1 MKVFL
6 KKRMFLT
13 VEMMIICSILI
24 FCDTKTVFAG
34 SSYVP
39 RTTAPASNNSYY
51 YGSKNIFYTSGYGM
65 PNCTAY
71 AYGRAYELLG
81 SKPSLCTG
89 NAGQWYSYNAKHNF
103 YKYGSTPKLGAI
115 ACWDN
120 YDSNQGHVAVVE
132 KVNSDGTILISES
145 HWRGTVFDTRTIKSN
160 SSNYLTSKRFLGYI
174 YIGNWGD
181 GGGYNPEGACNIT
194 GIAGGI
200 KISGWALDKDK
211 KAEALS
217 VHVYI
222 GGAADKGEGHAI
234 IANSYR
240 PDVPT
245 NLKDPALGNYHG
257 IDSVVYT
264 QKTGMQEIY
273 VYAINVRAGT
283 DHTLIGH
290 VTINIP
296 KDTEKPKIKDVKVSN
311 ISKDSYTVSFTA
323 TDNVGIEKVWLPSW
337 SVANAQDDIKDEPY
351 TKSGNT
357 YSFKV
362 KRSSH
367 KNECGPYRSD
377 IYVYDKAGNYNW
389 ATANE
394 AGVSLLH
401 YEVTDP
407 AVSATC
413 TTAGKTAG
421 KHCSVCKKVITAQK
435 TVPAKGHTEVVDP
448 AVAPTCTT
456 AGKTAG
462 KHCSVC
468 KKVIT
473 AQQTIPAKGHTEV
486 VDPAV
491 APTCTTAG
499 KTAGKHCSVCKQVI
513 TAQKTVP
520 AKGHTEVVDPAVAPT
535 CTTAGKTAGKHCSVC
550 KKVITAQSA
559 VAAKGH
565 TYGKGVVTKEA
576 TESATGILTYTCG
589 ACGNK
594 KTETIPMKIP
604 QPQEQPQTEK
614 PSVPNKPVTPQ
625 KPEQPQKP
633 QKPNQPEKPMTDTGS
648 GNKVFPIGTVMQ
660 DSSRTGTYRVIAS
673 GSAAQRAVAYV
684 GKVGNGSVVKI
695 PDAVV
700 LAGTKY
706 NVTAIAS
713 YAFSG
718 NKNLKKVVIGS
729 GIVTIGDNAFSNCV
743 NLKSVLVGK
752 NVKEIGNKAFY
763 KCDKLKKVKIPAQVE
778 KIGKQAFYECRK
790 LSQIT
795 IQTKKLNAKKIGKK
809 AFGKTSEKITVA
821 VPANK
826 MKAYKKALYARGI
839 SKKAKMK
846 KLK

>member
-6 KKRMFLT
+6 RKQMFLI

-39 RTTAPASNNSYY
+39 RTIAPASNNSYY
-51 YGSKNIFYTSGYGM
+51 YGDKNVFYTSGYGM

-81 SKPSLCTG
+81 RKPSLCTG

-103 YKYGSTPKLGAI
+103 YKYGSKPKLGAI

-145 HWRGTVFDTRTIKSN
+145 HWRGTVFNTRTIKSN

-174 YIGNWGD
+174 YIGDWGD

-245 NLKDPALGNYHG
+245 NLKDLALGNYHG

-273 VYAINVRAGT
+273 VYAINVGTGT

-290 VTINIP
+290 VTIDIP

-337 SVANAQDDIKDEPY
+337 SVANNQDDIKDESY

-435 TVPAKGHTEVVDP
+435 TVPAKGHTEVVDS

-473 AQQTIPAKGHTEV
+473 AQ
-486 VDPAV
+486 
-491 APTCTTAG
+491 
-499 KTAGKHCSVCKQVI
+499 
-513 TAQKTVP
+513 KTVP
-520 AKGHTEVVDPAVAPT
+520 VKGHTEVVDPAVAPT

-550 KKVITAQSA
+550 KKVITAQKT
-559 VAAKGH
+559 VPAKGH
-565 TYGKGVVTKEA
+565 TEVVDPAVAPTCTEAGKTAGKQCSVCNKVITAQQTVPAKGHAEVIDPAVAPTCTEAGKTAGKHCSVCNKVIAAQQTIPAKGHTEVIDPAVEPTCTTAGKTAGKHCSVCKKVITAQQTVPAKGHTEVVDPAVESTCTTAGKTAGKHCSVCNAMITAQAVIPAKGHAYGKGVVT
-576 TESATGILTYTCG
+576 
-589 ACGNK
+589 
-594 KTETIPMKIP
+594 
-604 QPQEQPQTEK
+604 
-614 PSVPNKPVTPQ
+614 
-625 KPEQPQKP
+625 
-633 QKPNQPEKPMTDTGS
+633 
-648 GNKVFPIGTVMQ
+648 
-660 DSSRTGTYRVIAS
+660 
-673 GSAAQRAVAYV
+673 
-684 GKVGNGSVVKI
+684 
-695 PDAVV
+695 
-700 LAGTKY
+700 
-706 NVTAIAS
+706 
-713 YAFSG
+713 
-718 NKNLKKVVIGS
+718 
-729 GIVTIGDNAFSNCV
+729 
-743 NLKSVLVGK
+743 
-752 NVKEIGNKAFY
+752 
-763 KCDKLKKVKIPAQVE
+763 
-778 KIGKQAFYECRK
+778 
-790 LSQIT
+790 
-795 IQTKKLNAKKIGKK
+795 
-809 AFGKTSEKITVA
+809 
-821 VPANK
+821 
-826 MKAYKKALYARGI
+826 
-839 SKKAKMK
+839 
-846 KLK
+846 